1 MTKIYITQF
10 DYDRLMKLL
19 EKKKPHDD
27 FDKALLYELERGEI
41 VEPKDIPHDVITMN
55 SHVEFTDEHDN
66 DWDYWLVFPEDADLT
81 KNKISIL
88 SPIGCA
94 LLGYKVGD
102 KVTLHTPLQGRR
114 DLIVKQVLSQPERE
128 GKFDI

>member
-10 DYDRLMKLL
+10 DFDRLQNQLAKS
-19 EKKKPHDD
+19 KPHDD
-27 FDKALLYELERGEI
+27 FDKALLVELEKAEI
-41 VEPKDIPHDVITMN
+41 VEPKNIPPDTITMN
-55 SHVEFTDEHDN
+55 SHVQFVDEFDN

-94 LLGYKVGD
+94 LIGYKVGD
-102 KVTLHTPLQGRR
+102 TVTLFTPRGRR
-114 DLIVKQVLSQPERE
+114 ELRVKEVLSQPERE
-128 GKFDI
+128 GKFDQ